1 MHFGPSRIHQH
12 VRCCRWMPVVS
23 AAHPSGAAQSTRPTR
38 AGGTAKQGG
47 EEEKEMN
54 DHDEI
59 LRMMLRAIAAK
70 MIARLGDI
78 NIADHIKPAWFLQM
92 PNADSLLALGD
103 AAKHFRDGD
112 GDPDGDL
119 LLQVARRFSPD
130 ELGDGVR
137 AGGQLADGYI
147 FPYPRKVDTNLPGW
161 CAYPSLG
168 VGYARTWEVAAIIW
182 ANSIALAKEEDQ
194 D

>member
-1 MHFGPSRIHQH
+1 
-12 VRCCRWMPVVS
+12 MPLVP
-23 AAHPSGAAQSTRPTR
+23 AAHPSGAAQPTRPTR

-70 MIARLGDI
+70 MIARLGDV
-78 NIADHIKPAWFLQM
+78 NIAEHIKPTWFLQM
-92 PNADSLLALGD
+92 PNADSLSALGD
-103 AAKHFRDGD
+103 AASHFRDGD
-112 GDPDGDL
+112 GNNPDGDL

-130 ELGDGVR
+130 ELGAGVR
-137 AGGQLADGYI
+137 AGGQLADGYM
-147 FPYPRKVDTNLPGW
+147 FPYPRRVDTNLPGW
-161 CAYPSLG
+161 CAYPALG

-182 ANSIALAKEEDQ
+182 ANSIALAKGEENQ

>member
-1 MHFGPSRIHQH
+1 
-12 VRCCRWMPVVS
+12 
-23 AAHPSGAAQSTRPTR
+23 
-38 AGGTAKQGG
+38 
-47 EEEKEMN
+47 MN

-137 AGGQLADGYI
+137 AGGQLVPGYK
-147 FPYPRKVDTNLPGW
+147 FPYPRRVVVGMSGW
-161 CAYPSLG
+161 CGYHSIG
-168 VGYARTWEVAAIIW
+168 VGYARHLEVAVAVC
-182 ANSIALAKEEDQ
+182 AFSLAAQAKEEEEAASLAAQTKEEEED
-194 D
+194 